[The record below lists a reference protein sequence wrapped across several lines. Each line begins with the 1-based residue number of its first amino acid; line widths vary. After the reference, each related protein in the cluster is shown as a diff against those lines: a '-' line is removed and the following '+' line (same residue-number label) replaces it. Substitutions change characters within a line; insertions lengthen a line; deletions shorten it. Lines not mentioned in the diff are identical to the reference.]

1 MALAAKVVHLG
12 DHKEKHMGKPQ
23 TEDGYTRIANE
34 LFDQIILAK
43 ITGRQLRVLLA
54 IIRKTY
60 GFNKKSDEI
69 GLSQLRDMTGMD
81 RSNVGKA
88 VNELVSCNILVVSGG
103 SSARTISI
111 NKAYRTWKVET
122 ENDGVVK
129 TTTVV
134 ETTPVVET
142 TTQGVVKTT
151 HSVWSKQPP
160 QKTSTKDNKKT
171 YTPAAEK
178 SAPVL
183 LKTWLSAMAE
193 KGEKAISP
201 QDTVFEYAEQAGIS
215 DDMMRI
221 CWLEFRARN
230 IADNK
235 RKKDWRAHFRNAVR
249 GNWYRLWAFDGEG
262 KAFLTSQGRQAMNV
276 FKGE

>member
-1 MALAAKVVHLG
+1 MALAAKVVHLSE
-12 DHKEKHMGKPQ
+12 HKERHMGNPQ

-34 LFDQIILAK
+34 LLDAILLRDFS
-43 ITGRQLRVLLA
+43 GRQIKVLMA

-69 GLSQLRDMTGMD
+69 GLSQFRDITGID
-81 RSNVGKA
+81 SKHVSVVLHDLEQFNVIAVSHGDHARRISLNKNYKTWNVPEKA
-88 VNELVSCNILVVSGG
+88 SPKKGVSLKEGVSIKEGTG
-103 SSARTISI
+103 YPQNGCFGIP
-111 NKAYRTWKVET
+111 NL
-122 ENDGVVK
+122 G
-129 TTTVV
+129 TTKDK
-134 ETTPVVET
+134 P
-142 TTQGVVKTT
+142 KDN
-151 HSVWSKQPP
+151 
-160 QKTSTKDNKKT
+160 QKTVN
-171 YTPAAEK
+171 PAAEK
-178 SAPVL
+178 SASVL

-201 QDTVFEYAEQAGIS
+201 DDTVFEYAEQAGIS

-230 IADNK
+230 LADNK